1 MINKKEKIVLYSMM
15 IPGMLAIISIIA
27 YPLFS
32 TVYSS
37 FFRWKGL
44 GFDMEFNGIRNYIK
58 IFNDTRF
65 IHALQNNV
73 FWLVLYLIIPVLLG
87 FILAL
92 LLNTSIRG
100 QNFFKSVYYLPAVIS
115 YAVIGVIWAVMLNS
129 QDGMINTVL
138 RFLHLDFLAINWLA
152 ARETAIPA
160 LVIASSWQ
168 YTGFC
173 MILFLAGLQ
182 QVPAPLIDAA
192 EVDGA
197 SFYQKVLHII
207 LPCIKP
213 VTTVVILIT
222 VINSFR
228 LFDLVYLIS
237 WGGPNRMTEVIAFVM
252 YQESFEKQA
261 WGMGNTYAVVLLVL
275 TAGASIL
282 YVRQMLKKEEIN

>member
-222 VINSFR
+222 IINSFR